1 MKQFSYHIVT
11 SGSKDSAVDLKEFA
25 NRLQKSG
32 EKGFR
37 VVACFGDDHA
47 TIIMEKEDETV

>member
-11 SGSKDSAVDLKEFA
+11 SGSKYSAVDLKEFA